1 MKNAIKE
8 LSQKFDNEL
17 AIKEK
22 KSLFVNETN
31 EKLFNEIKQKNKK
44 LVDDIKKYI
53 DLNNQLIS
61 DKKELENI
69 ILNQEEKIKK
79 LKRVYT
85 QSEESSL
92 THRMDRSKSILLNKN
107 YSFIPLQNN
116 KENIIN
122 TKVIKTKRNSCIQ
135 SIPSIGEGFI
145 LPTIK

>member
-1 MKNAIKE
+1 MKNSIKD

-17 AIKEK
+17 LIKEK

-53 DLNNQLIS
+53 DLNNQLMS

-85 QSEESSL
+85 QPEESF
-92 THRMDRSKSILLNKN
+92 THRIMDRSKSILLNKN

-116 KENIIN
+116 KDIIN
-122 TKVIKTKRNSCIQ
+122 TKIIQTKRNSCIQ

>member
-1 MKNAIKE
+1 MKNVIKE

-17 AIKEK
+17 AIKDK

-44 LVDDIKKYI
+44 LVDDIKKNI

-85 QSEESSL
+85 QSEETSL
-92 THRMDRSKSILLNKN
+92 SHRMDRSKSILLNKN
-107 YSFIPLQNN
+107 NSFIPLQNN

-122 TKVIKTKRNSCIQ
+122 TKIIKTKRNSCIQ

-145 LPTIK
+145 LSTIK

>member
-1 MKNAIKE
+1 MKNVIKE

-53 DLNNQLIS
+53 DLNNKLIS

-69 ILNQEEKIKK
+69 ILNQEEIIKK

-85 QSEESSL
+85 QSEETSL
-92 THRMDRSKSILLNKN
+92 SHRMDRSKSILLNKN
-107 YSFIPLQNN
+107 NSFIPLQNN

-122 TKVIKTKRNSCIQ
+122 TKIIKTKRNSCIQ

-145 LPTIK
+145 LSTIK

>member
-1 MKNAIKE
+1 MKNSIKDLSEKFENE
-8 LSQKFDNEL
+8 LS
-17 AIKEK
+17 IKEK
-22 KSLFVNETN
+22 KSLYVNESN

-44 LVDDIKKYI
+44 LVEDIKKYI

-79 LKRVYT
+79 LKRINT
-85 QSEESSL
+85 QSEESL

-107 YSFIPLQNN
+107 ISFIPLQNN

-122 TKVIKTKRNSCIQ
+122 TKIIKTKRNSCIQ
-135 SIPSIGEGFI
+135 SIPSIGEGIF
-145 LPTIK
+145 LPKIN

>member
-1 MKNAIKE
+1 MKNSIKDLSEKFEKE
-8 LSQKFDNEL
+8 LS
-17 AIKEK
+17 IKEK
-22 KSLFVNETN
+22 KSLYVNESN

-44 LVDDIKKYI
+44 LVEDIKKYI

-85 QSEESSL
+85 QSEETSL
-92 THRMDRSKSILLNKN
+92 SHRMDRSKSILLNKN
-107 YSFIPLQNN
+107 NSFIPLQNN

-122 TKVIKTKRNSCIQ
+122 TKIIKTKRNSCIQ

>member
-1 MKNAIKE
+1 MKNVIKE

-44 LVDDIKKYI
+44 LVDEIKKNI

-85 QSEESSL
+85 QSEETSL
-92 THRMDRSKSILLNKN
+92 SHRMDRSKSILLNKN
-107 YSFIPLQNN
+107 NSFIPLQNN

-122 TKVIKTKRNSCIQ
+122 TKIIKTKRNSCIQ

-145 LPTIK
+145 LSTIK